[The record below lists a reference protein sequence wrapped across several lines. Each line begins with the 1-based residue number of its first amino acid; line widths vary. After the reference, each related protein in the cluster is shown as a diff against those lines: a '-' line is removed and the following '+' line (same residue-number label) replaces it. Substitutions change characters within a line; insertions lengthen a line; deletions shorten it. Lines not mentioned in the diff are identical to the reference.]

1 MLLELK
7 LDDDRKRAGWSVEQ
21 AAGRLGVSDRE
32 YREIEAGWRVAVLPT
47 GLLALRARL
56 RQPGFATVSRMAA
69 SSNASSVW
77 RASGTMSTVP
87 VRPSQDESPADNRT
101 RPCKTCTVASPGLS
115 CSLWTTPFIIA
126 ITV

>member
-1 MLLELK
+1 MTIASGASL
-7 LDDDRKRAGWSVEQ
+7 SVEQ
-21 AAGRLGVSDRE
+21 AGRRLGVSDRE
-32 YREIEAGWRVAVLPT
+32 YREIEAGWRVAPLPT
-47 GLLALRARL
+47 GLALLRARL

-69 SSNASSVW
+69 SSNASSLW

-87 VRPSQDESPADNRT
+87 VRPSQDESPADKRT